1 MTPSISIVLGNHPHT
16 ELIRSRTELASVG
29 VSFPAISPVHSAFHD
44 MVRRQRYDVCEMALA
59 TYLQAREAGKPLLL
73 LPVVMVGGFHH
84 GNIRRAPGGP
94 AWKPQDLVGKRVGVR
109 AYSTTMGMWARSVL
123 DEEYGV
129 GAGDVTWVTTE
140 DPHVAEYAEPGNVVR
155 TTGDL
160 KRELLAGGLR
170 AAVLNGQENPDLEP
184 VVADPVAAALRWYTR
199 HETVPVNHM
208 VVVTGSVLE
217 RAPEA
222 VAAVYECLAA
232 GIDQAELP
240 PADGSGGQVPSP
252 VRHGRDAV
260 RTAVELACRA
270 ALRQRLISRPVGD
283 VDDLFA
289 L

>member
-1 MTPSISIVLGNHPHT
+1 MTRSISIVLGNHPHT

-29 VSFPAISPVHSAFHD
+29 VSFPSISPVHSAFHG
-44 MVRRQRYDVCEMALA
+44 MVRERRYDVCEMALA

-84 GNIRRAPGGP
+84 GNIRRSPGGR
-94 AWKPQDLVGKRVGVR
+94 AWEPPDLVGKCVGVR

-123 DEEYGV
+123 DEEFGV
-129 GAGDVTWVTTE
+129 DAGDVTWVTTE

-155 TTGDL
+155 TAGDL
-160 KRELLAGGLR
+160 KQELLDGDLA

-184 VVADPVAAALRWYTR
+184 VVPDPVGAALRWYAR
-199 HETVPVNHM
+199 YGTVPVNHM
-208 VVVTGSVLE
+208 VVVTRSLME
-217 RAPEA
+217 QAPEV
-222 VAAVYECLAA
+222 VAAVYEDLTA
-232 GIDQAELP
+232 GIDKAELP

-252 VRHGRDAV
+252 VRYGRDAV
-260 RTAVELACRA
+260 RTAVELAGRA